1 MSSVLNVLL
10 VEDSADD
17 AEFILRALRRGG
29 YEPDWQRVETAADL
43 AAALAARRWDVVLCD
58 YVMPRFSGPEALR
71 QVQAFD
77 PDLPVILVSGEV
89 SQSAA
94 VEAMRAGARDYVM
107 KGDMLRLAPVVE
119 REIAE
124 AQRRRREQQ
133 AQAESEVR
141 LRELV
146 HDLDGVLW
154 EADPATLR
162 FLFVSERA
170 EALLGYPLAE
180 WQASPTFW
188 VDRLHPDDREAAIAA
203 VREVAEGGGERQLE
217 HRLTAADGRHVWV
230 RHSLRAV
237 SHGAGRVARLRG
249 LTIDITARRAAEV
262 AMRRRLDG
270 ERQVAAVLMQ
280 LAAALP
286 EEVDACI
293 VTALRTIGT
302 LARARRC
309 YAFLVTETG
318 GEARL
323 RYAWAAEGEPGLGDC
338 LTSAAAAPWWWA
350 SLRAARPIV
359 LGRRDDLPP
368 EASAERAVLDRH
380 GVDAIAAVPLSDGA
394 TMRGFLGLSAAG
406 ELFLGADDVIAML
419 RVVGEVILS
428 ALDRTGA
435 ALALRESER
444 RYRDLVENLSEVI
457 YTADT
462 AGRITYISPNVEA
475 YSGYRPDEV
484 IGRAIIDFIHP
495 DDRAALLASYRRGL
509 AGANEPGEFR
519 VLRRSGDVRW
529 VRSSRRPIHRDG
541 AVVGMQATLIDVTD
555 LKRSAEEHQL
565 LDLLTEQAPVG
576 IALTDAAGQVTGLNP
591 MALAILG
598 SPSEEASRALN
609 VLDLPALRDAG
620 VDHLFRA
627 ALERGERGAK
637 EARYRSH
644 WGKETCVSLQVAPLF
659 DGERVR
665 GCVAVIEDA
674 TARIEAE
681 ERLREREQRLR
692 SLIDGMG
699 PSVLVGL
706 STPDGRMLEANRSAL
721 ELTGLRI
728 EQVRGLHIADVPAFA
743 HSEGVRAQLRD
754 SIERA
759 AAGLTSRFEGSVR
772 VQQGGERLIEFHVQ
786 PLRNADGEV
795 AYVIGT
801 GVDITDRVGDRS

>member
-1 MSSVLNVLL
+1 MSAPLNVLL

-58 YVMPRFSGPEALR
+58 YVMPRFSGPAALR
-71 QVQAFD
+71 QTQAFD

-107 KGDMLRLAPVVE
+107 KGDLLRLAPVVE

-124 AQRRRREQQ
+124 AQRRRRDQE
-133 AQAESEVR
+133 ATAESEVR

-146 HDLDGVLW
+146 GDLDGVLW

-170 EALLGYPLAE
+170 ESLLGYPLAE
-180 WQASPTFW
+180 WRASPTFW
-188 VDRLHPDDREAAIAA
+188 ADRLHPDDLASAIAA
-203 VREVAEGGGERQLE
+203 VRQVADGGGERQLE
-217 HRLTAADGRHVWV
+217 HRLIAADGRPVWV

-237 SHGAGRVARLRG
+237 RHAAGHVTRLRG

-293 VTALRTIGT
+293 VTALRTIAT
-302 LARARRC
+302 LARARRG
-309 YAFLVTETG
+309 YVFLVTETG
-318 GEARL
+318 NEARL
-323 RYAWAAEGEPGLGDC
+323 RHAWTADGEQGFGEC
-338 LTSAAAAPWWWA
+338 LTRAAAAPWWWA

-359 LGRRDDLPP
+359 LGRDDLPP
-368 EASAERAVLDRH
+368 EAGAERAMLERH
-380 GVDAIAAVPLSDGA
+380 GVDAIAAVPLSDGG
-394 TMRGFLGLSAAG
+394 TMRGFLGLSAEG
-406 ELFLGADDVIAML
+406 EMYLAADDLIAML

-428 ALDRTGA
+428 AIDRAGA

-444 RYRDLVENLSEVI
+444 RYRDLIENLSEVI

-462 AGRITYISPNVEA
+462 AGRITYISPNVEL
-475 YSGYRPDEV
+475 YSGYRPEEV
-484 IGRAIIDFIHP
+484 VGRPITDFIHP
-495 DDRAALLASYRRGL
+495 DDRAALLANYRRGL
-509 AGANEPGEFR
+509 AGAPEPGEFR

-541 AVVGMQATLIDVTD
+541 VVVGMQATLIDVTD
-555 LKRSAEEHQL
+555 LKRGAEERQL
-565 LDLLTEQAPVG
+565 LELLTAQVPVG

-591 MALAILG
+591 VALAILG

-644 WGKETCVSLQVAPLF
+644 WGRETCVSLQVAPLF

-681 ERLREREQRLR
+681 ERLRESEQRLR
-692 SLIDGMG
+692 ALIDGMG
-699 PSVLVGL
+699 PSILVGL

-743 HSEGVRAQLRD
+743 HSEAMRSQLRA

-759 AAGLTSRFEGSVR
+759 AAGLTSRFEGSVS
-772 VQQGGERLIEFHVQ
+772 GHPSGERVIQFHVQ
-786 PLRNADGEV
+786 PLRDADGEV
-795 AYVIGT
+795 AYIIGT
-801 GVDITDRVGDRS
+801 GVDVTDRVGDRS